1 MNEMQVLR
9 RLRDDVPASLPVTH
23 AETALLA
30 AIRAEAAAPSAQ
42 AGNSVPVRRPAGAR
56 PGKFRLKL
64 ALAGGLSLA
73 LAAAITAAVVIPGSA
88 SAPGPGPGPGPSASL
103 AVRTLA
109 YHAAKAASAQPKVPA
124 HHWVY
129 WREQNGSGAKAHVW
143 RVWTTADGQRSAYRY
158 HGKVHIIQKGVQGVK
173 FFRDGQYIGQ
183 PIISI
188 VPPPYGGVS
197 VGALFG
203 KIPVRYA
210 DLRKLPSDPRALV
223 DYLGHLPMPG
233 WGNPDARAFEVIVE
247 LIQTYVM
254 PPKLTAELYL
264 ALAHIPGV
272 TVDKHAVDVAG
283 RHGIGFVYGK
293 AKGDRQE
300 LVLNRHS
307 YRLMAVQ
314 LIRSEGGADG
324 HVVFDGGT
332 AILRM
337 ALVKGPGVLP

>member
-1 MNEMQVLR
+1 MNEMEVLR

-23 AETALLA
+23 AETALLT
-30 AIRAEAAAPSAQ
+30 AIRAEATAPSAH
-42 AGNSVPVRRPAGAR
+42 AGSFVPGRRPAGAG

-88 SAPGPGPGPGPSASL
+88 PGPGPGTSR

-109 YHAAKAASAQPKVPA
+109 YHAAKAAGAQPKVPA
-124 HHWVY
+124 SHWVY

-158 HGKVHIIQKGVQGVK
+158 HGKVHIIQKGVDGIK
-173 FFRDGQYIGQ
+173 FIHDGQYIGQ
-183 PIISI
+183 PIISF

-197 VGALFG
+197 VGAMFG

-254 PPKLTAELYL
+254 PPKLTAELYM

-272 TVDKHAVDVAG
+272 RVDKHAVDVAG

-293 AKGDRQE
+293 APVDGQE

-314 LIRSEGGADG
+314 LIRSQRGPDG

>member
-23 AETALLA
+23 AETVLLT
-30 AIRAEAAAPSAQ
+30 AIRAEAAAPTAPARRFVPRRASA
-42 AGNSVPVRRPAGAR
+42 APVRHSLR
-56 PGKFRLKL
+56 L

-73 LAAAITAAVVIPGSA
+73 LAAGITAAVVIPG
-88 SAPGPGPGPGPSASL
+88 PGPSPGPKTSL
-103 AVRTLA
+103 AVRVLA
-109 YHAAKAASAQPKVPA
+109 YNAAKAASAQPKVPA
-124 HHWVY
+124 NHWVY
-129 WREQNGSGAKAHVW
+129 WREQNGSGARAHIW
-143 RVWTTADGQRSAYRY
+143 QVWTTADGQRSAYRY
-158 HGKVHIIQKGVQGVK
+158 HGKVHLIQKDVHGVK
-173 FFRDGQYIGQ
+173 FFHNGQYIGQ
-183 PIISI
+183 PEISF

-210 DLRKLPSDPRALV
+210 DLRKLPGDPRALV

-233 WGNPDARAFEVIVE
+233 SGKPAARAFEVIVE

-254 PPKLTAELYL
+254 PPKLTAELYR
-264 ALAHIPGV
+264 ALAYIPGV
-272 TVDKHAVDVAG
+272 TADEHAVDVAG
-283 RHGIGFVYGK
+283 RHGIGFVFGTTRGYT
-293 AKGDRQE
+293 QQ
-300 LVLNRHS
+300 LVLNPRS

-314 LIRSEGGADG
+314 LVRGKGGPDG
-324 HVVFDGGT
+324 HAVFAGGT